1 MPNCLLLQEYNTKFA
16 HETPIEAEMKIKSLL
31 RYSYRV
37 IEFLFILS
45 ITAGIV
51 SMGLSSHDSAEMIGM
66 LMTNIGA
73 MAWLWFISL
82 PLLLIVF
89 VSFLRCS
96 IPPLS
101 IYKKVVLSLHL
112 LNVVLWFVFYI
123 ILPKPEPC
131 DAAMMEEHYK
141 NHQDDMYDLVRYVRS
156 ALDDSCSIVLQYRDN
171 ELQKFTIANN
181 SERKTCT
188 DIKDQKELE
197 TILHIAGLSIQE
209 MKVIQEKM
217 HKAGI
222 IGIDIEKNPISRW
235 MTAKSELQ
243 FRWYGSNIYQ
253 YALYDCPLTE
263 KERDEVLRLHQ
274 FILYNDSLVFEAYG
288 NYFGMR
294 GFPDK
299 DKYQSLNEVNK

>member
-1 MPNCLLLQEYNTKFA
+1 
-16 HETPIEAEMKIKSLL
+16 MKIKSLL

-89 VSFLRCS
+89 ASFLRCS

-141 NHQDDMYDLVRYVRS
+141 NQEEFDM
-156 ALDDSCSIVLQYRDN
+156 
-171 ELQKFTIANN
+171 
-181 SERKTCT
+181 
-188 DIKDQKELE
+188 
-197 TILHIAGLSIQE
+197 ILHTAGLSMQE
-209 MKVIQEKM
+209 MTVIQEKM

-222 IGIDIEKNPISRW
+222 IGIDIKKNPISRW
-235 MTAKSELQ
+235 MTAKSE
-243 FRWYGSNIYQ
+243 
-253 YALYDCPLTE
+253 
-263 KERDEVLRLHQ
+263 
-274 FILYNDSLVFEAYG
+274 
-288 NYFGMR
+288 
-294 GFPDK
+294 
-299 DKYQSLNEVNK
+299 

>member
-101 IYKKVVLSLHL
+101 IYKKVVLLLHL
-112 LNVVLWFVFYI
+112 LNVVLWFVFYV

-131 DAAMMEEHYK
+131 DAAIMEKHYK
-141 NHQDDMYDLVRYVRS
+141 NHHDDMYDLVRYVRS
-156 ALDDSCSIVLQYRDN
+156 SLDDSCSIVLQYRDN
-171 ELQKFTIANN
+171 EVQTFTIANN

-188 DIKDQKELE
+188 GIKDQQELE
-197 TILHIAGLSIQE
+197 KILQTVGLSIQE
-209 MKVIQEKM
+209 LAMIQEKM

-222 IGIDIEKNPISRW
+222 IGIDIEKNSISRW

-243 FRWYGSNIYQ
+243 FRWFGNNIYQ
-253 YALYDCPLTE
+253 FALYDHPMTETE
-263 KERDEVLRLHQ
+263 KDDVLRLHQ
-274 FILYNDSLVFEAYG
+274 FILYNDSVVFESYG
-288 NYFGMR
+288 GYPGGR

-299 DKYQSLNEVNK
+299 DKFQPQEN

>member
-1 MPNCLLLQEYNTKFA
+1 
-16 HETPIEAEMKIKSLL
+16 MKIKSLL

-89 VSFLRCS
+89 ASFLRCS

-156 ALDDSCSIVLQYRDN
+156 SLDDSCSIVLQYRDN
-171 ELQKFTIANN
+171 ELQVLSIANN
-181 SERKTCT
+181 SERKTY
-188 DIKDQKELE
+188 
-197 TILHIAGLSIQE
+197 
-209 MKVIQEKM
+209 
-217 HKAGI
+217 
-222 IGIDIEKNPISRW
+222 
-235 MTAKSELQ
+235 Q
-243 FRWYGSNIYQ
+243 F
-253 YALYDCPLTE
+253 ALYDCPLTE
-263 KERDEVLRLHQ
+263 KERNEILRLHQ
-274 FILYNDSLVFEAYG
+274 FILYNDSVVFESYG
-288 NYFGMR
+288 DYCDLR
-294 GFPDK
+294 GFSDK
-299 DKYQSLNEVNK
+299 DKFQSPQQ

>member
-1 MPNCLLLQEYNTKFA
+1 
-16 HETPIEAEMKIKSLL
+16 MKIKSLL

-37 IEFLFILS
+37 IEVLFILS

-89 VSFLRCS
+89 ASFLRCS

-101 IYKKVVLSLHL
+101 VYKKVVLSLHL

-141 NHQDDMYDLVRYVRS
+141 KHHDDMYDLVRYVRS

>member
-1 MPNCLLLQEYNTKFA
+1 MKHYLA
-16 HETPIEAEMKIKSLL
+16 IEMKIKSLL

-37 IEFLFILS
+37 VEFLFILF

-51 SMGLSSHDSAEMIGM
+51 SMGLSSHDSVEMLGM
-66 LMTNIGA
+66 LMTNIGL

-82 PLLLIVF
+82 PILLIVF
-89 VSFLRCS
+89 ASFLRCS

-101 IYKKVVLSLHL
+101 IYKKVVLLLHF

-131 DAAMMEEHYK
+131 DAAMMENHYK
-141 NHQDDMYDLVRYVRS
+141 EHHDDMYDLVRYVRS
-156 ALDDSCSIVLQYRDN
+156 ALDDSCSIVLQYRDD
-171 ELQKFTIANN
+171 EVQKFSIANY

-188 DIKDQKELE
+188 SIKNQLELE
-197 TILHIAGLSIQE
+197 KILHTAGLSMQE
-209 MKVIQEKM
+209 LAMIQEKM

-222 IGIDIEKNPISRW
+222 IGIDIEKNSISRW

-243 FRWYGSNIYQ
+243 FRWFGSYIYQ
-253 YALYDCPLTE
+253 FALYDCPLTE
-263 KERDEVLRLHQ
+263 KERNEILRLHQ
-274 FILYNDSLVFEAYG
+274 FILYNDSVVFESYG
-288 NYFGMR
+288 DYCDLR

-299 DKYQSLNEVNK
+299 DKFQSLNELK

>member
-51 SMGLSSHDSAEMIGM
+51 SMGLSSHDSAEMIEM
-66 LMTNIGA
+66 LMANIGV

-89 VSFLRCS
+89 ASFLRCS

-141 NHQDDMYDLVRYVRS
+141 KHHDDMYDLVRYVRS

-288 NYFGMR
+288 DYFGMR

>member
-37 IEFLFILS
+37 IEILFILS

-101 IYKKVVLSLHL
+101 IYKKVVLLLHL
-112 LNVVLWFVFYI
+112 LNVVLWFVFYV

-131 DAAMMEEHYK
+131 DAALMENHYK
-141 NHQDDMYDLVRYVRS
+141 KHHDDMYDLIRYVRS
-156 ALDDSCSIVLQYRDN
+156 SLDDSCSIVLQYRDD
-171 ELQKFTIANN
+171 EVQKFTIANN
-181 SERKTCT
+181 IERKTCT
-188 DIKDQKELE
+188 DIKDKQKLE
-197 TILHIAGLSIQE
+197 KFLQTAGLSMQE
-209 MKVIQEKM
+209 LAVIQEKM